1 MSTNST
7 KQNTEITE
15 NDRSQRKPID
25 LSRPIDFGS
34 SSSSNEESS
43 SSLEEVDVTPE
54 SDSESEKEDTE
65 SSEKTNDDE
74 EEEEEEEEKE
84 STEED
89 DEGVTLDL
97 ELGDVIKIKDPTN
110 EILNNNTFI
119 IDYIDDDLIKL
130 INIEDLTLTTIK
142 INEDGLLGDG
152 NIESVSNIY
161 RNDKKGYSR
170 QNNLLPGTWIN
181 IYFGGDIPHI
191 LTGEITNLE
200 QDMIEIKT
208 YPDKEITYINFDYKG
223 IPLNIPIDKI
233 EIREKPSD
241 ESILTEDQEK
251 VTRSSENAVDSYD
264 QESVDI
270 QPEFNIPTNV
280 EVRDNIRE
288 FILKADEI
296 QFGEELGAIQQ
307 YVNVDPEQRRFNVEL
322 QTNDLLDELL
332 SDIPDRQRT
341 NMVLTNIHTMIERF
355 KQLREE
361 FSTFDGHANVTGAII
376 KDASWKPL
384 VHSLTSF
391 KKSLYWI
398 LPVAKNVKK
407 IYEKVGFY
415 KEDEGYEFD
424 EIENNISYKG
434 STRSEMHILE
444 DMINSYKSNNLPDGG
459 ENKYVAL
466 YKTINPFFTPFDD
479 VNPEM
484 KKDVIIEEE
493 VLDNFNVIIDTLGD
507 LYSNVIHNKNLVS
520 NRFVID
526 KYNLGLTRLKTTQIS
541 RNKNIYHLED
551 MTEPDTIALTSLVT
565 LPEPVI
571 RFSHISLPGT
581 SIYTKAN
588 LNTVFVNYWKFL
600 NNYTSVNKTLIDIY
614 NDNDDEGNAKKLEEN
629 MEQDKNTFFSKITNF
644 TMNKTEQSRDM
655 SDSEIYVKFLEKVI
669 PITRVLFGKI
679 KKYINGKLSL
689 KEVVEIMEPFLV
701 YNSDLTFQQYKSI
714 SIFLQQKISEFN
726 KKIIERSRYF
736 SNLKRVGRGITNKP
750 NATSLKM
757 LINESENKQQVTDI
771 YNKSVYR
778 SDINSQLEMTNSE
791 LLKKMVMED
800 FGNVYNYCVA
810 LENTFLMLPEN
821 INKIIEDK
829 ESRIEQRI
837 EKGSVADEKC
847 ENIIIAKQYANMEE
861 LEDDNDKTIF
871 FDRKYDSTI
880 YSILDD
886 YLNDQMRMLPADFHE
901 FLTKKLKEKVK
912 LDEKGAS
919 YLAETLINGAKRVKT
934 GDYAIYF
941 DNAQNKLNY
950 YIRDKNQW
958 VLKENVDEK
967 LVGQKQDMIC
977 NFQQNCISIQDKYD
991 EKCQSMETNRRDL
1004 TKDAYLEI
1012 MNEFDYKYQMSK
1024 EDMQIRIQMKYDYYV
1039 GIIEKLDKLKQHRML
1054 KYNDAQYKL
1063 GAKTGDED
1071 VEEII
1076 VSPYMKLLN
1085 IILGQ
1090 NDFVKRQND
1099 IITFKTKFTRE
1110 ADTLGGENEY
1120 WFYCIKTNTQ
1130 LLPTFLYTIASVF
1143 VQNPDN
1149 YTLTVDRIIK
1159 DIGGLSDDGESWVDK
1174 KGQSGMVI
1182 RKIDFDIDEGYEDGF
1197 RVISRELLERD
1208 AGDIVAENIEAEQA
1222 ITDDKSKS
1230 KIVNAET
1237 KLMLNIIHAMSDF
1250 MGINLDHQLE
1260 FILKITSAALL
1271 DALPSESEHNKES
1284 EAKAKR
1290 GQTIKP
1296 YKSFYNFNIL
1306 YLTLASIMV
1315 GIQTSI
1321 PSVKTRRTFPGCVRS
1336 FGGYPIDGAGDT
1348 SGLQYMACIISQ
1360 IPKAKSIDP
1369 WSALGTSKQDRIMTN
1384 IKFFIDNHLLKNI
1397 DVERKIKEKVEYL
1410 LLKPVHVIPVEH
1422 ELNTWRQFLPPL
1434 VPIKMKTV
1442 ENISPDFKASL
1453 LSDIKGA
1460 SPRQREKI
1468 LVIQSKII
1476 LFSLA
1481 LQEKIQ
1487 QIVEKKKL
1495 LLNNSSNDPYIE
1507 NACCNEKGEN
1517 ITIDYFFKEDSE
1529 IGLYNSNVTE
1539 LAYILDDVRAISKA
1553 CFLFCR
1559 ENSKNIYPGLT
1570 DKYSEETIYKAFITF
1585 CKFKS
1590 LIPIPDALMGLCGE
1604 KPAFSLGDSIGEQIR
1619 KLKNDSHNYTNE
1631 QFLRLL
1637 QVVNR
1642 HNIIQVSMND
1652 RMKTRVSRMR
1662 DIIEKMSSL
1671 NMGDAKLVPL
1681 ELRNHLDDVLDT
1693 FDLGVEEDTTEM
1705 RKLKNYLSESNSKMK
1720 NELISF
1726 MKQYSG
1732 VSKNSLK
1739 KMVENISNIMVWSE
1753 NAKNDNI
1760 YDDTTYNSINYIKE
1774 YITNIS
1780 NVYPNKILNKPEFA
1794 QNPGEVRIPFHWG
1807 LSEAHGFDIAKI
1819 IFKNYTELAR
1829 FYDDKK
1835 IVNVLNSVIQHS
1847 KQFLLL
1853 VNETPYI
1860 NEINYKNIHTISIF
1874 DKRTCKLLFENY
1886 LFTVFTSYIRYTD
1899 DDTLLIVGD
1908 SSAEQLEEPVSTLLL
1923 GDKKDLKMKIAQLLS
1938 AYINMMV
1945 EHKDMINMNYDEIMD
1960 VVYKIKEKEKDTFT
1974 DRLKGAMTDE
1984 PDQQR
1989 EAREADTALKIN
2001 KLGVWSKGLQKGLF
2015 AYDKDVYDEEREYME
2030 QFAEIENVVKK
2041 KNRNNINDMNIQQY
2055 VDDYMEEQRN
2065 GEDIE
2070 REEYNMAKMTEDY
2083 MDGYIDGDEDQDVGL
2098 DD

>member
-7 KQNTEITE
+7 KQNIEITE
-15 NDRSQRKPID
+15 NDKSQRKPID
-25 LSRPIDFGS
+25 FSKPIDFGS

-43 SSLEEVDVTPE
+43 SSLEEVDVTPK
-54 SDSESEKEDTE
+54 SEEEVETSEKNDDDEDE
-65 SSEKTNDDE
+65 EEDEDDDE
-74 EEEEEEEEKE
+74 EEE
-84 STEED
+84 SIEED
-89 DEGVTLDL
+89 DEEGVTLDL
-97 ELGDVIKIKDPTN
+97 KLGDVIKIKDPTN
-110 EILNNNTFI
+110 EILNNHKFI
-119 IDYIDDDLIKL
+119 IDYIDDHLIRL
-130 INIEDLTLTTIK
+130 INIEDFTLTTIK
-142 INEDGLLGDG
+142 INDDGLLGDG
-152 NIESVSNIY
+152 NIESVSLIY

-181 IYFGGDIPHI
+181 IYFGGDIPAI

-208 YPDKEITYINFDYKG
+208 YPDKEIIYINFDYKG
-223 IPLNIPIDKI
+223 IPLNIPIEKI

-241 ESILTEDQEK
+241 ESILTEEK
-251 VTRSSENAVDSYD
+251 EKAPQSSEIESAVDSYD
-264 QESVDI
+264 QEYVDI
-270 QPEFNIPTNV
+270 QTELNIPTNA

-296 QFGEELGAIQQ
+296 QFGEELEAIQQ
-307 YVNVDPEQRRFNVEL
+307 YVSVDAGERRFNIEL

-332 SDIPDRQRT
+332 STIPDRQRT
-341 NMVLTNIHTMIERF
+341 SMVLTNIHTMIERF

-361 FSTFDGHANVTGAII
+361 FSTFDGHGNVTGTII

-384 VHSLTSF
+384 IHSLKNF

-398 LPVAKNVKK
+398 LPVAKNLKK
-407 IYEKVGFY
+407 IYEKVGFD
-415 KEDEGYEFD
+415 KEGEGYEFE
-424 EIENNISYKG
+424 EIENNIVYKG
-434 STRSEMHILE
+434 STRSEMYLLDDII
-444 DMINSYKSNNLPDGG
+444 DDYKSNNLPDGG
-459 ENKYVAL
+459 ENKYAAL
-466 YKTINPFFTPFDD
+466 YKTINPFFTPFED

-493 VLDNFNVIIDTLGD
+493 VMDNFNVIIDTLGD
-507 LYSNVIHNKNLVS
+507 LYSNVIHKKKLVS

-541 RNKNIYHLED
+541 RNKNVYHVED
-551 MTEPDTIALTSLVT
+551 MTPPDTIALTSLVT

-588 LNTVFVNYWKFL
+588 LNTMFVNYWKFL
-600 NNYTSVNKTLIDIY
+600 NNHTSVNKILVDIY
-614 NDNDDEGNAKKLEEN
+614 NDSTGDETKKPEDNL
-629 MEQDKNTFFSKITNF
+629 EQDKNTFFSKVTNF
-644 TMNKTEQSRDM
+644 TMNKTEQMRNMTDA
-655 SDSEIYVKFLEKVI
+655 ELYVKFLEKVV
-669 PITRVLFGKI
+669 PRTRALFEKI

-701 YNSDLTFQQYKSI
+701 YNSDLTFMQYKSI

-726 KKIIERSRYF
+726 KKIIERSKYF
-736 SNLKRVGRGITNKP
+736 SNLKRIGKGITNEP
-750 NATSLKM
+750 NSTSLKM
-757 LINESENKQQVTDI
+757 LINESKNKQEVTDI
-771 YNKSVYR
+771 YNKSIYR
-778 SDINSQLEMTNSE
+778 SDINTELKMTNSE
-791 LLKKMVMED
+791 LLKKMVIED

-821 INKIIEDK
+821 INQLIEDK
-829 ESRIEQRI
+829 EAKVDEQLK
-837 EKGSVADEKC
+837 KGSSADEKC
-847 ENIIIAKQYANMEE
+847 ENIIIAKQYANIEE
-861 LEDDNDKTIF
+861 LEADNDKTIY

-901 FLTKKLKEKVK
+901 FLTKKLMEKMK
-912 LDEKGAS
+912 FDQKGAS
-919 YLAETLINGAKRVKT
+919 YLAETLINGVKRVKT

-950 YIRDKNQW
+950 YIRDHNQW

-977 NFQQNCISIQDKYD
+977 NFQQNCITIQDKYD
-991 EKCQSMETNRRDL
+991 AKCQSMETNRRDM
-1004 TKDAYLEI
+1004 TKNAYLEI

-1039 GIIEKLDKLKQHRML
+1039 GIIDKLDKLKQHRML

-1071 VEEII
+1071 VDEII

-1149 YTLTVDRIIK
+1149 YTITVDRIIK

-1208 AGDIVAENIEAEQA
+1208 AGDIVVENIEAEQERRA
-1222 ITDDKSKS
+1222 DADKSKS
-1230 KIVNAET
+1230 RIVNAET
-1237 KLMLNIIHAMSDF
+1237 KLMLNIIHAISDF
-1250 MGINLDHQLE
+1250 MGINLDEQLE
-1260 FILKITSAALL
+1260 FILKITTAALA
-1271 DALPSESEHNKES
+1271 DALPSESEHNKEA
-1284 EAKAKR
+1284 EEKAKK
-1290 GQTIKP
+1290 GQTTKP

-1336 FGGYPIDGAGDT
+1336 FSGYPMDGSGDT

-1369 WSALGTSKQDRIMTN
+1369 LSALGTSKQDKIMTN

-1397 DVERKIKEKVEYL
+1397 DVERKIKEKIEYL
-1410 LLKPVHVIPVEH
+1410 LLNPVDVIPVEH
-1422 ELNTWRQFLPPL
+1422 NLNKWRQFLPPL

-1476 LFSLA
+1476 FFSLA

-1495 LLNNSSNDPYIE
+1495 LLNNSSNEPYIE

-1529 IGLYNSNVTE
+1529 IGLYNSNVAE

-1619 KLKNDSHNYTNE
+1619 KLKNDGHNYTNE

-1652 RMKTRVSRMR
+1652 RLKTRVSRMR
-1662 DIIEKMSSL
+1662 DVIEKISSL
-1671 NMGDAKLVPL
+1671 NIGDTKLVPI

-1693 FDLGVEEDTTEM
+1693 FDLGVEEDTKEM
-1705 RKLKNYLSESNSKMK
+1705 RKLKNYLSETNTKMK

-1726 MKQYSG
+1726 IKQYGSA
-1732 VSKNSLK
+1732 SKNSLK
-1739 KMVENISNIMVWSE
+1739 KMVENITNIMVWSE

-1760 YDDTTYNSINYIKE
+1760 YDDTTFNSINYIKE

-1780 NVYPNKILNKPEFA
+1780 NTYPNKILNKPEFA
-1794 QNPGEVRIPFHWG
+1794 ENPGDVRIPNHWD
-1807 LSEAHGFDIAKI
+1807 LSPVHRFDIAKI
-1819 IFKNYTELAR
+1819 IFDNYSKLNR

-1835 IVNVLNSVIQHS
+1835 IVNVLNSVIQHT

-1860 NEINYKNIHTISIF
+1860 NEIKYKNINTHSIF

-1886 LFTVFTSYIRYTD
+1886 LLTVFTSYIRYTE
-1899 DDTLLIVGD
+1899 DDTLLIVGE
-1908 SSAEQLEEPVSTLLL
+1908 STMEQLEEPVSTLLL
-1923 GDKKDLKMKIAQLLS
+1923 GDKKELKMKIAELLS
-1938 AYINMMV
+1938 TYISIMV
-1945 EHKDMINMNYDEIMD
+1945 DHKHMINMNYDEIMD

-1974 DRLKGAMTDE
+1974 DRLKAMTDE
-1984 PDQQR
+1984 Q
-1989 EAREADTALKIN
+1989 READTVLKIN
-2001 KLGVWSKGLQKGLF
+2001 KLGVWSKGLQKGLV
-2015 AYDKDVYDEEREYME
+2015 AYDMDAYDEEREYME

-2055 VDDYMEEQRN
+2055 IDDYMEEQQN

-2070 REEYNMAKMTEDY
+2070 REEYNMANMTEDY